1 MKKLVFASTMA
12 LASIGLALAPTLP
25 AQQQEQPKSLSIQN
39 PAEYNDYEM
48 FSTQQNPKAKADAG
62 EDFLKKYP
70 QSIAKQTVLQQ
81 TMEAYEQTGSMDGA
95 LSAATRL
102 LQVDPNNLEAIYV
115 SVTIKKAQC
124 AKTSDAQTCD
134 DAAALAQKGLQLT
147 KPAAMAEDEWQKLTA
162 GAFPVFHSAIAVDDV
177 VSKKDF
183 KGAQDAYTDE
193 LKPMSDEQSKS
204 ALQDTLQLAQAYSQ
218 PGSAQNLP
226 EACWLYARVWD
237 FAPQA
242 YKTQIEPQLEYYYKK
257 YHGKLDGLDQ
267 LKQQA
272 QASTFPAAGWTLA
285 PAPSPQETIHNLL
298 QTTDPKTL
306 ALADKETVLAMGAK
320 PDADAMWAVLQGQQT
335 QVPGTVLEAN
345 ATSAKIS
352 VTVLGHPKAEEFTDP
367 LKSPMAC
374 GALPTGEEAA
384 AGKDFITN
392 SVTPD
397 DKLSDLLDKEGS
409 RIRRISIVG
418 LVPTVK
424 MAVTQD
430 AKAAKVPDF
439 IVNMKDPASCKDI
452 PAVGSDFVSNPGA
465 AELVGTY
472 STYRQVPATSTT
484 SQAAEIVLSDGQVI
498 PAEPAKKPTPVH
510 RAVRRPAH

>member
-1 MKKLVFASTMA
+1 MKKLVFASIMA
-12 LASIGLALAPTLP
+12 LASMGLVAAPNLH
-25 AQQQEQPKSLSIQN
+25 AQDQNQKSLSIQN
-39 PAEYNDYEM
+39 PAEYNDYQM
-48 FSTQQNPKAKADAG
+48 FSTQSDAKAKAAAG
-62 EDFLKKYP
+62 EEFLKKYP
-70 QSIAKQTVLQQ
+70 QSVAKQTVLQQ
-81 TMEAYEQTGSMDGA
+81 MMEAYQAAGDQNGV

-102 LQVDPNNLEAIYV
+102 LQVEPDNLEATYF
-115 SVTIKKAQC
+115 SVAIKKAQC
-124 AKTSDAQTCD
+124 AQTSDAQTCD

-147 KPAAMAEDEWQKLTA
+147 KPAAMAEDVWQRLTS
-162 GAFPVFHSAIAVDDV
+162 GAFPNFHSAIALDDWV
-177 VSKKDF
+177 KKDY
-183 KGAQDAYTDE
+183 KGSQDQYTEE
-193 LKPMSDEQSKS
+193 LKMYDDQQSKTMGLS
-204 ALQDTLQLAQAYSQ
+204 DSLLLAQAYSM

-226 EACWLYARVWD
+226 LACWLYSRVWD
-237 FAPQA
+237 FAPQN
-242 YKTQIEPQLEYYYKK
+242 YKTQIEPKLEYYYKK
-257 YHGKLDGLDQ
+257 FHGKLDGLDQ
-267 LKQQA
+267 VKQQA
-272 QASTFPAAGWTLA
+272 QASTFPPSGWTIT
-285 PAPSPQETIHNLL
+285 PAPSPQEQIHALL

-345 ATSAKIS
+345 AVSAKIS

-374 GALPTGEEAA
+374 SAMPTGEEAA

-397 DKLSDLLDKEGS
+397 DKLSALLDREGS
-409 RIRRISIVG
+409 RVRHISIVG
-418 LVPTVK
+418 LVPTIK

-430 AKAAKVPDF
+430 AKDAKVPDF
-439 IVNMKDPASCKDI
+439 IVNLKDPASCKDI
-452 PAVGSDFVSNPGA
+452 PAVGSDFTSTAGA

-498 PAEPAKKPTPVH
+498 PAEPSKKPAPGRRV
-510 RAVRRPAH
+510 VRRPAH

>member
-1 MKKLVFASTMA
+1 MKKLVFASMMA
-12 LASIGLALAPTLP
+12 LASTGLMLAPALL
-25 AQQQEQPKSLSIQN
+25 AQQEQPKSLSIQN

-48 FSTQQNPKAKADAG
+48 FSTQQNAKAKADAG
-62 EDFLKKYP
+62 EEFLKKYP

-81 TMEAYEQTGSMDGA
+81 TMEAYEQTGDLDGA

-115 SVTIKKAQC
+115 SVSIKKAQC

-134 DAAALAQKGLQLT
+134 DAAALAQKGLQVT
-147 KPAAMAEDEWQKLTA
+147 KPAAMADDEWQKLTA
-162 GAFPVFHSAIAVDDV
+162 GAFPVFRSAIALDDWV
-177 VSKKDF
+177 KKDY
-183 KGAQDAYTDE
+183 KGSQDEYTDE
-193 LKPMSDEQSKS
+193 LKMYDDQQSKS
-204 ALQDTLQLAQAYSQ
+204 AGLTDTLLLAQAYSM
-218 PGSAQNLP
+218 PGSSQNLP
-226 EACWLYARVWD
+226 LACWLYARVWD

-242 YKTQIEPQLEYYYKK
+242 YKNQIEPKLEYYYKRF
-257 YHGKLDGLDQ
+257 HGKLDGLDQ

-272 QASTFPAAGWTLA
+272 QASTFPPAGWTLT

-306 ALADKETVLAMGAK
+306 ALADKETILAMGAK

-345 ATSAKIS
+345 ATSAKIV
-352 VTVLGHPKAEEFTDP
+352 VTVIGHPRPEEFASEP

-374 GALPTGEEAA
+374 SALPEGEEAA

-397 DKLSDLLDKEGS
+397 DKLSDLLSKEGS
-409 RIRRISIVG
+409 RIRHISIVG

-439 IVNMKDPASCKDI
+439 IVNMKDPVSCKDI
-452 PAVGSDFVSNPGA
+452 PAVGADFVSNPGA

-484 SQAAEIVLSDGQVI
+484 SQAAEIVLSDGEVI